1 MQEIY
6 RHSGPFEECHLT
18 VLTVLENINELLNY
32 GQMRI

>member
-6 RHSGPFEECHLT
+6 RHSCPFEECHPI

-32 GQMRI
+32 GHMRI